1 VSESTISRVVKH
13 KYAETPY
20 GIFSMKDFFTSTAGR
35 DDNYENISR
44 QEVKSHIIRLIE
56 SESKSNPL
64 SDQDLVDILKGEG
77 MNISVALWLNT
88 G

>member
-1 VSESTISRVVKH
+1 
-13 KYAETPY
+13 
-20 GIFSMKDFFTSTAGR
+20 MKDFFTSTAGR